1 MRASDG
7 GSAFPFGVSRLFPP
21 ELERLEQRFLARG
34 EPPFR
39 PGVPAFRFSQSKGG
53 RGCLLVLAVLVSVV
67 FLVGVVRSLVALIG
81 GAAIPDAL
89 PAAPVFVAMLALYVV
104 LIADRYRTVDLV
116 VEADR
121 LHRRD
126 GVGPFSRYRTFP
138 LDEIANVRCEFGDNA
153 DESAVA
159 NGGTVFLVL
168 RTGEEIPLLYGRR
181 NPEQALWA
189 ADLLRDAYFSD
200 RPAVVGKTIA
210 RAAASGETVIVDEA
224 AADLLAAPRT
234 DRDALRG
241 YDYPPSS
248 FGAYRVYLENTEEFA
263 TVMNRLPPSLAE
275 PAGPAFVV
283 RQIGRPWFLI
293 CFALLWAAGA
303 GYATW
308 LNPDSP
314 IWDLRR
320 LLQSGMALK
329 SIGDIIFAVASAAAL
344 VFAVVGLVMQR
355 WFVFLPDKLVTYTRC
370 VVFGRHTVFP
380 KSAIRDA
387 RIGSNSKGN
396 QNVHLLMANEEESIL
411 VDFGGA
417 GNLSW
422 FRTLVQ
428 EWLKRPSAS
437 AALRVETPAP
447 AASTSARARLDLLDN
462 PPDGIKALR
471 GEAARK
477 LELAM
482 IAHGQPAFHPGAKAV
497 TYGMHPLAAVLIGGF
512 LTFWLCGWY
521 GAVLRQ
527 LWQILQ
533 GTASPTSLVFV
544 VIFGVVGLLPLR
556 VFGSVLFSRVDLVLE
571 PGRVR
576 VRRRGLLFRRYAM
589 FAREELRGYEV
600 TDRAMGI
607 LNVLSLHPTVG
618 APVTIHEEAE
628 KSARMRWFARVLG
641 EVAGLREV
649 GPSSFMPDESAIDF
663 GYGDLPKDGDRRSPR
678 D

>member
-21 ELERLEQRFLARG
+21 ELERLEQCFLVRG
-34 EPPFR
+34 EPPFG
-39 PGVPAFRFSQSKGG
+39 PGVPAFCFNQNKGG
-53 RGCLLVLAVLVSVV
+53 RGCLLVLAVLVSIV
-67 FLVGVVRSLVALIG
+67 FLVGAFRWLVAAIG
-81 GAAIPDAL
+81 GAPAPDAL
-89 PAAPVFVAMLALYVV
+89 PGVPVFVSMLVLYAAW
-104 LIADRYRTVDLV
+104 IADRYRTVDLV
-116 VEADR
+116 VDADR

-126 GVGPFSRYRTFP
+126 GVGRFSRYKTFP
-138 LDEIANVRCEFGDNA
+138 LEEIANVRCEFGSNA
-153 DESAVA
+153 DESVAA

-168 RTGEEIPLLYGRR
+168 RTGEEIPLLYGHR
-181 NPEQALWA
+181 NPEKAFWA
-189 ADLLRDAYFSD
+189 ADLLRDSYFPAP
-200 RPAVVGKTIA
+200 PAVAGKTIA
-210 RAAASGETVIVDEA
+210 RAAASGETAIVDEA
-224 AADLLAAPRT
+224 AADLLSAPRS
-234 DRDALRG
+234 DRNALRC

-248 FGAYRVYLENTEEFA
+248 FGTYRVYLENTEEFA
-263 TVMNRLPPSLAE
+263 AVMHRLPPSLAE

-283 RQIGRPWFLI
+283 RQVGRPWFLI

-344 VFAVVGLVMQR
+344 VCAVVGLVMRR
-355 WFVFLPDKLVTYTRC
+355 WFVFLPDKLVVYSRC
-370 VVFGRHTVFP
+370 LVFGRHAVFP

-387 RIGSNSKGN
+387 RIGSNGKGN

-411 VDFGGA
+411 VHFGSA

-422 FRTLVQ
+422 FKTLVQ
-428 EWLKRPSAS
+428 EWLKRPPAS
-437 AALRVETPAP
+437 AAFRAGTPAP
-447 AASTSARARLDLLDN
+447 AASTSARARFDLLDN
-462 PPDGIKALR
+462 PPDGVKALR
-471 GEAARK
+471 GAAARK

-482 IAHGQPAFHPGAKAV
+482 IAHGQPAFHPGARAFS
-497 TYGMHPLAAVLIGGF
+497 YGMHPLAGLLIGVF
-512 LTFWLCGWY
+512 LTVWLCGWY
-521 GAVLRQ
+521 GAVLRR

-533 GTASPTSLVFV
+533 GDASPTGIFFV
-544 VIFGVVGLLPLR
+544 VVFGIVGLLPLR
-556 VFGSVLFSRVDLVLE
+556 VFGSVLFNRVDLVLE
-571 PGRVR
+571 PGLVR

-589 FAREELRGYEV
+589 FDREELRGYGV

-607 LNVLSLHPTVG
+607 LHVLSLHPTLG
-618 APVTIHEEAE
+618 SPVTIHEDAE
-628 KSARMRWFARVLG
+628 KSARMRWFVRALG
-641 EVAGLREV
+641 EVAGLREI
-649 GPSSFMPDESAIDF
+649 GPGSFMPDESAIDF